1 MVVGGRESRDGG
13 WRGRERRRGATLHIL
28 QMFSIEMPYLAVTE
42 VQADY
47 PEQITVIQ
55 DQPVRVLDSKRN
67 DWWLVSSIP
76 EEENEDEESLPPVEG
91 WIKASLLRPDG

>member
-1 MVVGGRESRDGG
+1 M
-13 WRGRERRRGATLHIL
+13 REREWGGERERQRGGGVCIL
-28 QMFSIEMPYLAVTE
+28 VFFCIQMFSIEMPYLAVTE

-76 EEENEDEESLPPVEG
+76 EEENEEESLLPVEG